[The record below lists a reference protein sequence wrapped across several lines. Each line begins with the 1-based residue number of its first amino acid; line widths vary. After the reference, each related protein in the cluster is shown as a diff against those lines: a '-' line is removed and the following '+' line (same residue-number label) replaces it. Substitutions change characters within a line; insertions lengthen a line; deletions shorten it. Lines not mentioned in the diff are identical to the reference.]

1 MVPKKIFN
9 FTAILFI
16 TITFQLINSQD
27 LFAQDVPREHV
38 VQQGETL
45 FSISREYAIT
55 VGELRSW
62 NNLSSDNLQPGQVLR
77 LLPPAGEGRVI
88 HRVAPGESLFAISR
102 RYGVTIAEIQ
112 QWNNISGTS
121 LDAGQE
127 LIIYQQDGTGTEDL
141 PPTVNQVER
150 MDEQERRS
158 VVRNAEDSATG
169 SGTYT
174 VRSGDTLYQIA
185 RQHDM
190 SVTELRQLNG
200 IQGDILRVGQRLTVR
215 RIQTPPSVAEGAE
228 NSTPQGK
235 FALYRLRSGENTRTV
250 LNRFKMTMGEL
261 EALNPDITVN
271 NLSSGQQVT
280 VLLPPT
286 RNFRNPFRSDSNLED
301 LGTVPVTRYSDSD
314 RATPTTSGELY
325 SPGQLSAAHSNMQ
338 LGSIIYIEN
347 PSNKRGVFVRV
358 NDRHSGDGLKISGKA
373 YELLGFTTIEQP
385 MVTIYLEN

>member
-1 MVPKKIFN
+1 MVIKKILN
-9 FTAILFI
+9 FVTVLAIFFVLHNFG
-16 TITFQLINSQD
+16 SPD
-27 LFAQDVPREHV
+27 LYAQDAPRQHV

-55 VGELRSW
+55 VGELRAW
-62 NNLSSDNLQPGQVLR
+62 NNLTSDNLQPGQVLR
-77 LLPPAGEGRVI
+77 LIPPAGEGRII
-88 HRVAPGESLFAISR
+88 HRVSPGESLFAISR
-102 RYGVTIAEIQ
+102 RYNVTIPEIQ
-112 QWNNISGTS
+112 QWNNLSGTS
-121 LDAGQE
+121 LNAGQE
-127 LIIYQQDGTGTEDL
+127 LIIYQLDGTGGEDL
-141 PPTVNQVER
+141 PPTADQIEQ

-158 VVRNAEDSATG
+158 VVRQTEEPGG

-190 SVTELRQLNG
+190 SITELRQLNN

-228 NSTPQGK
+228 DSTPQGK
-235 FALYRLRSGENTRTV
+235 FAVYRLRSGENTRTV
-250 LNRFKMTMGEL
+250 LSRFKMSMGEL
-261 EALNPDITVN
+261 EALNPDINVS

-301 LGTVPVTRYSDSD
+301 LGTVPVSRYSDTE

-325 SPGQLSAAHSNMQ
+325 SPEQLTAAHSNMQ

-373 YELLGFTTIEQP
+373 FELLGFSAIEQP
-385 MVTIYLEN
+385 LVTIYLEN

>member
-1 MVPKKIFN
+1 MVLKKIFN

-16 TITFQLINSQD
+16 SITFQLFNSHD
-27 LFAQDVPREHV
+27 LSAQDVPREHI

-127 LIIYQQDGTGTEDL
+127 LIIYRLNETGAEDL
-141 PPTVNQVER
+141 PPTVNQIER
-150 MDEQERRS
+150 MDDQERRS

-169 SGTYT
+169 SGTYI

-200 IQGDILRVGQRLTVR
+200 IQGDILRVGQRLSVR
-215 RIQTPPSVAEGAE
+215 HIQTPPSVAEGAE

-261 EALNPDITVN
+261 EVLNPDITVN

-301 LGTVPVTRYSDSD
+301 LGTVPVTRYNDSD

>member
-1 MVPKKIFN
+1 MIHKKILN
-9 FTAILFI
+9 FSAFVFL
-16 TITFQLINSQD
+16 
-27 LFAQDVPREHV
+27 LFAFCVFISPDIHAQEAPGEHIV
-38 VQQGETL
+38 EQGETL

-62 NNLSSDNLQPGQVLR
+62 NNLRSDNLQPGQVLR
-77 LLPPAGEGRVI
+77 LLPPPGEGRII

-102 RYGVTIAEIQ
+102 RYDVTIAEIQ
-112 QWNNISGTS
+112 QWNNLSGTS

-127 LIIYQQDGTGTEDL
+127 LIIYQHDASGADEEPPPVAQIEQINNGERRSIVRQQEDL
-141 PPTVNQVER
+141 P
-150 MDEQERRS
+150 
-158 VVRNAEDSATG
+158 TG

-174 VRSGDTLYQIA
+174 VRSGDTLFQIA

-190 SVTELRQLNG
+190 SITELRQLNDL
-200 IQGDILRVGQRLTVR
+200 QGDILRVGQRLTVR
-215 RIQTPPSVAEGAE
+215 RIQTPPSIAEGAE

-250 LNRFKMTMGEL
+250 LNRFKMSMGEL
-261 EALNPDITVN
+261 EALNPEININ

-286 RNFRNPFRSDSNLED
+286 RNFRNPFRSESSLED
-301 LGTVPVTRYSDSD
+301 LGTVPVTRYSDTD

-325 SPGQLSAAHSNMQ
+325 SPGQLTAAHSNMQ

-347 PSNKRGVFVRV
+347 PSNKRGVYVRV
-358 NDRHSGDGLKISGKA
+358 NDRQSADGIKISGIA
-373 YELLGFTTIEQP
+373 YELLGFTAIEQP
-385 MVTIYLEN
+385 LVTIYLEN

>member
-1 MVPKKIFN
+1 MIHKKILNLSAFV
-9 FTAILFI
+9 FL
-16 TITFQLINSQD
+16 
-27 LFAQDVPREHV
+27 LFAFCVFISPDIHAQEAQGEHI

-62 NNLSSDNLQPGQVLR
+62 NNLRSDNLQPGQVLR
-77 LLPPAGEGRVI
+77 LLPPPGEGRII

-102 RYGVTIAEIQ
+102 RYDVTIAEIQ
-112 QWNNISGTS
+112 QWNNLSGTS

-127 LIIYQQDGTGTEDL
+127 IIIYQHDASGADDVPPPVAQIEQMNDDERRSIVRQQEDL
-141 PPTVNQVER
+141 P
-150 MDEQERRS
+150 
-158 VVRNAEDSATG
+158 TG

-174 VRSGDTLYQIA
+174 VRSGDTLFQIA

-190 SVTELRQLNG
+190 SITELRQLNDL
-200 IQGDILRVGQRLTVR
+200 QGDILRVGQRLTVR
-215 RIQTPPSVAEGAE
+215 RIQTAPSIAEGAE

-235 FALYRLRSGENTRTV
+235 FALYRLSSGENTRTV
-250 LNRFKMTMGEL
+250 LNRFKMSMGEL
-261 EALNPDITVN
+261 EALNPEININ

-286 RNFRNPFRSDSNLED
+286 RNFRNPFRSESSLED
-301 LGTVPVTRYSDSD
+301 LGTVPVTRYSDTD

-325 SPGQLSAAHSNMQ
+325 SPGQLTAAHSNMQ

-358 NDRHSGDGLKISGKA
+358 NDRQSADGIKISGIA
-373 YELLGFTTIEQP
+373 YELLGFTAIEQP